1 MSIIAFIIKMP
12 CWYISILIVFSLFY
26 AIREIMDRIIRLS
39 NDGKKNNKTDI
50 IPTQERVI
58 IYYVR
63 DFLSQVICTSSSFIA
78 LFIAND
84 IFSSLKSFND
94 ISAGTAILL
103 IFLIIWGIAG
113 ASGYL
118 QYLIVSGKLTGSKPT
133 Q

>member
-1 MSIIAFIIKMP
+1 MSIIAFILKMP
-12 CWYISILIVFSLFY
+12 CWYVLILIVFSLFY
-26 AIREIMDRIIRLS
+26 AIREIMERIIRLS
-39 NDGKKNNKTDI
+39 NDGKKNNKKDI
-50 IPTQERVI
+50 ITTQERVI

-63 DFLSQVICTSSSFIA
+63 DFLSQVIFTSSSFIA

-94 ISAGTAILL
+94 ISSGTAILL

-118 QYLIVSGKLTGSKPT
+118 GYIIVAGKFRGK
-133 Q
+133 